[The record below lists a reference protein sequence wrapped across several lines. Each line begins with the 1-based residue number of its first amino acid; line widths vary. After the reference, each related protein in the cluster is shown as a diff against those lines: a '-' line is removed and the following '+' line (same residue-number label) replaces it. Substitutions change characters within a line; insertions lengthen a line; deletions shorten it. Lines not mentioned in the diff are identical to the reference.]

1 MFLLPLRLSGTV
13 RGHTCGNT
21 PSPSITSRDMFHV
34 RSPRSPVW
42 AGLQGGQLR
51 VRAGMG
57 ASGEAL
63 APSTSPARKPEDSD
77 GASG

>member
-1 MFLLPLRLSGTV
+1 MFLLPLRLLGTV

-21 PSPSITSRDMFHV
+21 PSPSVTNRDMFHV
-34 RSPRSPVW
+34 RSSRSPVW
-42 AGLQGGQLR
+42 AGRQGRQLR
-51 VRAGMG
+51 VRACMG

-77 GASG
+77 EASS